1 MNTSEHKTKNLEF
14 LVIKSKELIVEQ
26 LKSYENSTNKSGIL
40 ISISTLFIPLAIT
53 FISDNND
60 YLLVK
65 ILSVIPIGLTIIALI
80 FLLKVLKPK
89 ELSHGF
95 NIDQFE
101 SQIDKSYDELMLFEI
116 GANKSSYKDNFT
128 VITEHTSYF
137 KKGVNFI
144 FAGSISIFLL
154 ITLKLFSENSED
166 KKYDKIYINEL
177 NIKKMAET
185 TSNTENQGNQSQQS
199 TQQAQTTLI
208 PDVPRTQRAIIEK
221 GQNPEPLI
229 KKK

>member
-1 MNTSEHKTKNLEF
+1 MNNSDQKTKNLEF
-14 LVIKSKELIVEQ
+14 LVLKSKELIQEQ

-53 FISDNND
+53 FISDNNSC
-60 YLLVK
+60 LLVK
-65 ILSVIPIGLTIIALI
+65 ILFVVPIGLTIVALI

-101 SQIDKSYDELMLFEI
+101 SQVDKSYDELLLFEI
-116 GANKSSYKDNFT
+116 GANKSSYKDNSK
-128 VITEHTSYF
+128 VITTHTSYF
-137 KKGVNFI
+137 KKGVSFI
-144 FAGSISIFLL
+144 FAGSIFIFLL
-154 ITLKLFSENSED
+154 ITLNLFLENLED
-166 KKYDKIYINEL
+166 KKFDKIYINEL
-177 NIKKMAET
+177 NIKKMTET

-199 TQQAQTTLI
+199 TQQVQPTVI

-221 GQNPEPLI
+221 GQNPESLI